1 MPSLAHRRAD
11 AVVTVLDAHGRPL
24 ADTDVVVAQERHAFL
39 FGNIG
44 FDFIALANG
53 EAEAAEPPAFG
64 GASVG
69 SAAALADL
77 WLDVFNS
84 ATLPFYWGR
93 FEPRAR
99 PARHGPAAAR
109 RRAGSPTA
117 ASSSRATRSPGT
129 PSARPGCST

>member
-1 MPSLAHRRAD
+1 MPTLHHRRAD

-44 FDFIALANG
+44 FDFIALANQEG
-53 EAEAAEPPAFG
+53 EAAEPPAFG

-84 ATLPFYWGR
+84 ATLPFYWGG

-99 PARHGPAAAR
+99 PPRHRPAADGGALVR
-109 RRAGSPTA
+109 GPR